1 MSKSFKDKMTSGV
14 IVLIVGVTLLVFT
27 FLSAFL
33 FLNENFQI
41 LASQDLTQTFGASIS
56 PLITTCIRVMY
67 LGVMGWIGSLIT
79 IRAVTLIN
87 AGKNFDPGQQ
97 KIQGLQ
103 MTKNKPL
110 SQPESTGVS
119 PKEIEQQQPQRK

>member
-14 IVLIVGVTLLVFT
+14 VVLIVGVTLLVFT

-33 FLNENFQI
+33 FLNENVQI
-41 LASQDLTQTFGASIS
+41 VASQELTQTFGASIS
-56 PLITTCIRVMY
+56 PLITTCIRIMY

-87 AGKNFDPGQQ
+87 AGKKGVPSQQ

-110 SQPESTGVS
+110 SQSEFMDAHSE
-119 PKEIEQQQPQRK
+119 EIEQQQPQRK

>member
-14 IVLIVGVTLLVFT
+14 VVLIVGVTLLVFT

-33 FLNENFQI
+33 FLNENVQI

-56 PLITTCIRVMY
+56 PLITTCIRIMY
-67 LGVMGWIGSLIT
+67 LGVMGWMGSLIT

-87 AGKNFDPGQQ
+87 ANKNAILNQQ

-103 MTKNKPL
+103 LTKNKAM
-110 SQPESTGVS
+110 SQPEFMVT
-119 PKEIEQQQPQRK
+119 PLEEIEQQQPQRK

>member
-14 IVLIVGVTLLVFT
+14 VVLIVGVGLLIFT

-33 FLNENFQI
+33 FLNENLQI

-56 PLITTCIRVMY
+56 PLITTCIRIMY

-79 IRAVTLIN
+79 IRAVSLIN
-87 AGKNFDPGQQ
+87 AGKNAIPIQQ

-103 MTKNKPL
+103 LAKNKPI
-110 SQPESTGVS
+110 SQPEFMVA
-119 PKEIEQQQPQRK
+119 PPEEIEQQPQRK

>member
-14 IVLIVGVTLLVFT
+14 VVLIVGVTLLVFT

-33 FLNENFQI
+33 FLNENVQI

-56 PLITTCIRVMY
+56 PLITTCIRIMY
-67 LGVMGWIGSLIT
+67 LGVMGWMGSLIT

-87 AGKNFDPGQQ
+87 ANKNA
-97 KIQGLQ
+97 I
-103 MTKNKPL
+103 
-110 SQPESTGVS
+110 
-119 PKEIEQQQPQRK
+119 